1 MLELLGPFTE
11 AATGI
16 DLSRQMLALARAW
29 LSAAGL
35 AHCAL
40 CQADMARLSFGP
52 ASFDFVALPMVL
64 HDADDTLE
72 AALIVQAEGLVAGE
86 ADAILIE
93 TCQDTLPIKAAV
105 NGAKIACGRA
115 GKDDLPVF
123 VQVTVETVGTL
134 LVGPDS
140 SVAAAVIHALDVPL
154 MGLNCARARRRW
166 PSMCAGWRRTGLAR

>member
-1 MLELLGPFTE
+1 
-11 AATGI
+11 
-16 DLSRQMLALARAW
+16 
-29 LSAAGL
+29 
-35 AHCAL
+35 
-40 CQADMARLSFGP
+40 
-52 ASFDFVALPMVL
+52 
-64 HDADDTLE
+64 
-72 AALIVQAEGLVAGE
+72 
-86 ADAILIE
+86 
-93 TCQDTLPIKAAV
+93 V

-123 VQVTVETVGTL
+123 VQVTVKTVGTL